1 MADETYTPDESKKQ
15 PLFEIFRAAVWA
27 PLIGDADLK
36 AAHEAAQKAGV
47 TDKDLEAVGGWDAK
61 QCKAYFGDAAFDNRD
76 FVNAMKASDAMTSVS
91 FGGWGA
97 AGPVYK
103 KAGFYS

>member
-1 MADETYTPDESKKQ
+1 MAEYTPDESKKQ

-27 PLIGDADLK
+27 PLIGREELD
-36 AAHEAAQKAGV
+36 AAQKAGEKAGV
-47 TDKDLEAVGGWDAK
+47 TEQDLEAISAWDAK

-76 FVNAMKASDAMTSVS
+76 FINAMKASDAISSMS

-97 AGPVYK
+97 PGPLFK